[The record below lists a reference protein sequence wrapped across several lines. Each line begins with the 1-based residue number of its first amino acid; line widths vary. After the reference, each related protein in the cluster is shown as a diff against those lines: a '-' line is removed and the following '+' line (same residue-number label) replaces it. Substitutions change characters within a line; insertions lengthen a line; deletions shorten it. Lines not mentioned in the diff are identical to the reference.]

1 MTDLRRLLAN
11 TMREQRRKLGL
22 SQAKLAEKINT
33 APTYIGM
40 IEQGKKWPSD
50 TMLTK
55 IASALKIDTPQLFSM
70 TAYPEDYI
78 NRLHKSVLKD
88 IREVID
94 KKLNEVGN
102 SRS

>member
-1 MTDLRRLLAN
+1 MTSLRRLLAN
-11 TMREQRRKLGL
+11 AMKKQRKKLGF
-22 SQAKLAEKINT
+22 SQAKLAEKVNT

-55 IASALKIDTPQLFSM
+55 IASALSIDTPQLFSM
-70 TAYPEDYI
+70 TTAYPEDYI

-88 IREVID
+88 IQKVID
-94 KKLNEVGN
+94 KKMNEVVN
-102 SRS
+102 D